1 MPFDLNIYSVLAV
14 LAISIANFRYMYAI
28 YTNTSR
34 PSLAA
39 ALVFV
44 SSLGLVLFSS
54 MELKAVSSVLYI
66 IGANLILNGVILV
79 MTILSKTSHKTF
91 TNFEKLGLALVVGS
105 GILWQ
110 VSDNAWWALVVP
122 TIIDLT
128 GMSMVLLKLRGDRG
142 SEDVITWLLAGV
154 AYVLSTVSLSEIRF
168 VDIIFA
174 STNMVF
180 CVWIGLMSLVQ
191 RIRIKKECYNQG

>member
-1 MPFDLNIYSVLAV
+1 MPLDMNIYSMMAV

-54 MELKAVSSVLYI
+54 IELKASPSILYT

-79 MTILSKTSHKTF
+79 MTMLSKTSHKTF
-91 TNFEKLGLALVVGS
+91 TNFEKLGLALVATS

-128 GMSMVLLKLRGDRG
+128 GMTMVLLKLRGDRG
-142 SEDVITWLLAGV
+142 SEDVITWLLAGL
-154 AYVLSTVSLSEIRF
+154 AYVLSTVSLAELKL
-168 VDIIFA
+168 VDVIFS
-174 STNMVF
+174 STNMIF

-191 RIRIKKECYNQG
+191 RIRIRKECYNKG